1 MGSLIDSLVS
11 QSSPQEL
18 VKAFQDYRNFLL
30 SVKDRLPPSAYEFAA
45 APWHYDHED
54 HRCPRDCWVESL
66 LIREPSSGARHEV
79 RHLDI
84 VVRLLGAFHDGYLEL
99 SYRE

>member
-1 MGSLIDSLVS
+1 MGSFIDSLVS

-30 SVKDRLPPSAYEFAA
+30 SVKERLPPSAYEFAA
-45 APWHYDHED
+45 APWHYDHEN
-54 HRCPRDCWVESL
+54 HRCPHDCWVESL

-79 RHLDI
+79 LFSSGAHWLIESEDI
-84 VVRLLGAFHDGYLEL
+84 QFRWEPKA
-99 SYRE
+99 